1 MTVDPISLEIFRNLF
16 SSIAD
21 EMGVVLGR
29 TAYSSNIKERRDYS
43 CALFDPDG
51 VMVAQAAH
59 IPVHLGAMTSSVNA
73 ALTNIQCE
81 PGDIVILNDP
91 YLGGTHLPDITL
103 VAPVFI
109 EIPDE
114 NPVLVGFVANRGHHA
129 DVGGKTPGSLSIS
142 KELYE
147 EGLIIPPVK
156 LFEKRRLNQPVIDL
170 ITRNSRTPDQ
180 RRGDFSAQIAAIR
193 TGENRVLTLVARY
206 GLEVAQEHMDAL
218 LDYSETLTRKA
229 LTGIPSGEY
238 RFSDIMDED
247 GVEGKEIPI
256 VCNAIVDDGEI
267 TFDFTGTA
275 SQSDGCI
282 NAPLAVT
289 ESAALYVVRCLSGF
303 HIPSNDGCRRPI
315 TIIAPK
321 DSLVNASP
329 SGAVSGG
336 NVETSQRI
344 VDVLL
349 GCLAQA
355 IPATIPAAS
364 QGTMNNLLIGGK
376 NPISHTSYVYYETI
390 GGGMGAGPAQDGASG
405 VQSHMTNTLNTPVE
419 ALEFEFPLRIRQY
432 SIRRG
437 TGGIGKYR
445 GGDGILRE
453 IEFLGPAH
461 VTILAER
468 RLKGPYGL
476 MGGKPGGKGIDFL
489 WRSENQTT
497 TQLPAKISTEVSEGD
512 VLSIG
517 TPGGGGYGRV

>member
-1 MTVDPISLEIFRNLF
+1 MNND
-16 SSIAD
+16 
-21 EMGVVLGR
+21 GR
-29 TAYSSNIKERRDYS
+29 SD
-43 CALFDPDG
+43 ALFDPDG

-193 TGENRVLTLVARY
+193 TGENRLLTLVARY

-229 LTGIPSGEY
+229 LTGIPSGE
-238 RFSDIMDED
+238 
-247 GVEGKEIPI
+247 
-256 VCNAIVDDGEI
+256 
-267 TFDFTGTA
+267 
-275 SQSDGCI
+275 
-282 NAPLAVT
+282 
-289 ESAALYVVRCLSGF
+289 
-303 HIPSNDGCRRPI
+303 
-315 TIIAPK
+315 
-321 DSLVNASP
+321 NASP

-355 IPATIPAAS
+355 IPAIIPAAS

-376 NPISHTSYVYYETI
+376 NPISQTPYVYYETI